1 MKKIFIILFLIIF
14 NLCVT
19 VPEEDLSPEEEEVIE
34 DENSPS
40 WINFNPFG
48 SKNKP

>member
-1 MKKIFIILFLIIF
+1 MKQSLFFFLLISF
-14 NLCVT
+14 TFCVT
-19 VPEEDLSPEEEEVIE
+19 VPEEELSPEEDEVIE